1 MRLRTFGGLWI
12 EGLESPRALGPR
24 RFGLLALV
32 AAAGAKGISREQVV
46 GVLWPESP
54 EDQARHSLSQCLYTL
69 RREAGGEW
77 IVAGTGLRLAPGVSS
92 DVGEFSAALA
102 AGELARAAELYSGRF
117 LEGFYLAG
125 APEFERWAEDERGRI
140 HAAAVGAL
148 ERLASGP
155 GARHEPGA
163 ALGWWRRLVEFDP
176 GSARYAVGYM
186 RALAAA
192 GDQGGALAHART
204 HTAYVQR
211 ELESEVDPTVE
222 RLATELR
229 AAPPPAAVR
238 DTRPA
243 VEPAAVATGAAEP
256 AGIGSVG
263 AGAAPAAS
271 GRKAS
276 RWAAAAMVVVVAAV
290 ALVASFRSRPSPAS
304 QQPMLAVGGIRADD
318 SAALGPVL
326 RDMLATGLG
335 GVDGMQV
342 VANSRLVELIP
353 RGADTN
359 PSATTQAARR
369 AGASQVLEGEVGTDG
384 AGLVLT
390 LRRVEVATGV
400 VRGGYKVH
408 GVTRYALVDSA
419 VAIIAAD
426 LGLASPGEGSAASRT
441 ASPSAYALYEE
452 GLRAYYKYDAPAAQ
466 RLMSAAL
473 ERDSLFAMAAFYA
486 WKAGIGVVPLDES
499 ARALQVAK
507 RLAPRAIEHDR
518 LLIQGTVAGQD
529 APIATAQAIAETL
542 TVRYPS
548 DPDGQ
553 ILLGDVRFSLG
564 DWKGSV
570 EAYERAVALDSAAGA
585 LGGANCRVCIALNGV
600 SGAYLWWDSTAAAER
615 AARRQVRL
623 RPTSHSGW
631 SDLVEPLLRQ
641 GRRAEAESAAAE
653 TVRFGTGTGTGTW
666 TGALNRDLLRAG
678 RFEEAD
684 NALVA
689 ELRSQNA
696 HVRGDAHWLMIVNLR
711 YQGRMQE
718 AIALAERAVVP
729 GMPWKVEGTWGV
741 ERRNPA
747 IIQLEIGNPREAA
760 RRFEEF
766 VRVRQPETMTPALFA
781 RHVAW
786 DLVLAGTAWMAAGDT
801 AAVRRI
807 ADTLELVGR
816 QSNFGRDLRL
826 HFFLRGLL
834 LQGEGRHAEAV
845 DEFRRALH
853 SLTDGYNR
861 INLELARSLLALGRP
876 REAVAVLQP
885 ALRGGVDGSSTY
897 LTKAELHELL
907 AEAWERAGVRDSAV
921 VHWRAVA
928 SAWRRADP
936 PFQARRARALAAVAA
951 AGGLSAAVDGP

>member
-12 EGLESPRALGPR
+12 EEPTSPRPLGPR

-32 AAAGAKGISREQVV
+32 AAAGAKGISREQAV
-46 GVLWPESP
+46 GVLWPDSP

-69 RREAGGEW
+69 RREAGAEW
-77 IVAGTGLRLAPGVSS
+77 VVAGAGLRLAPGVSS
-92 DVGEFSAALA
+92 DVGEFGAALA
-102 AGELARAAELYSGRF
+102 AGQLARAAGLYTGRF

-125 APEFERWAEDERGRI
+125 APEFERWAEEERGRI
-140 HAAAVGAL
+140 HTAAVGAL
-148 ERLASGP
+148 ERLVAGAS
-155 GARHEPGA
+155 AQDEPAGM
-163 ALGWWRRLVEFDP
+163 LGWWRRLAELDP
-176 GSARYAVGYM
+176 ASARYAVGYM
-186 RALAAA
+186 QALAAA
-192 GDQGGALAHART
+192 GDQGGALAHARA
-204 HTAYVQR
+204 HAAYVRR
-211 ELESEVDPTVE
+211 ELESEVDPAVE
-222 RLATELR
+222 RIAGELR
-229 AAPPPAAVR
+229 AVSAPPSAPARVV
-238 DTRPA
+238 TPA
-243 VEPAAVATGAAEP
+243 PEAPV
-256 AGIGSVG
+256 
-263 AGAAPAAS
+263 AAPAIADATPLAPVWP
-271 GRKAS
+271 GRAR
-276 RWAAAAMVVVVAAV
+276 RWAAGAMILVATA
-290 ALVASFRSRPSPAS
+290 ALVATFRSRPSPAE
-304 QQPMLAVGGIRADD
+304 QRPLLAVGGIRADD
-318 SAALGPVL
+318 SVALGPVL

-335 GVDGMQV
+335 GVEGIQV

-353 RGADTN
+353 RGADTI

-426 LGLASPGEGSAASRT
+426 LGLVSPGEGSAASRT

-452 GLRAYYKYDAPAAQ
+452 GLRAFYKFDAPAAQ

-486 WKAGIGVVPLDES
+486 WKAGMGVVPLDES

-570 EAYERAVALDSAAGA
+570 EAYERAVALDSVAGA

-684 NALVA
+684 SALIA
-689 ELRSQNA
+689 ELRSQNG
-696 HVRGDAHWLMIVNLR
+696 HVRGDAHWLMIVKLR

-718 AIALAERAVVP
+718 AIALAERAIVP
-729 GMPWKVEGTWGV
+729 GMRWKVEGTWGV

-826 HFFLRGLL
+826 HFFLWGLL

-876 REAVAVLQP
+876 GEAVAVLQP

-936 PFQARRARALAAVAA
+936 PFQVRRARALAAA
-951 AGGLSAAVDGP
+951 AGGLGLR